1 LRRNPLTGHWVAVA
15 PVRAQRPGAH
25 SGEIDPPSADELAS
39 CPFCEGREA
48 STPPET
54 FAIAPGDR
62 QPDTPGWL
70 VRVVP
75 NKYPALGR
83 QEVVVHTPRH
93 LRSLADLEDAD
104 LERVAQAWRAR
115 AESARSEGFMY
126 VQALVNE
133 GRDAGASL
141 GHSHSQL
148 VWLRE
153 EPPVPAAERTRLADE
168 CALCRLLEEERAEG
182 ARIVAERDGL
192 VLLCPYAGR
201 LAYELLIAPLEHED
215 DAFASERLAPALRLL
230 AEGLRRLF
238 AVEGLRPLNA
248 WLHTAPF
255 GERGHW
261 HIEVL
266 PRLSLLAGL
275 ELGAGCYV
283 NAVPPEEAAEAL
295 RKASPARVPAPPAL
309 PS

>member
-1 LRRNPLTGHWVAVA
+1 M
-15 PVRAQRPGAH
+15 RARRPGAH
-25 SGEIDPPSADELAS
+25 SGEIDPPTADELAS
-39 CPFCEGREA
+39 CPFCEGREDL
-48 STPPET
+48 TPPET
-54 FAIAPGDR
+54 FAIADGDR
-62 QPDTPGWL
+62 EPDTPRWL

-75 NKYPALGR
+75 NKYPAVGR

-104 LERVAQAWRAR
+104 LRRVSEAWRSR
-115 AESARSEGFMY
+115 AERARTEGFAY

-148 VWLRE
+148 VWLEE
-153 EPPVPAAERTRLADE
+153 EPPVPAEERRRLEAECT
-168 CALCRLLEEERAEG
+168 LCELLEEERRDGE
-182 ARIVAERDGL
+182 RIVVERDGI

-201 LAYELLIAPLEHED
+201 LAYELLVAPVEHEYD
-215 DAFASERLAPALRLL
+215 GFASDGLGVALELL

-255 GERGHW
+255 GEDGHW
-261 HIEVL
+261 HIEAL

-283 NAVPPEEAAEAL
+283 NSVPPEEAAEAL
-295 RKASPARVPAPPAL
+295 RQASPARMPAPPAL